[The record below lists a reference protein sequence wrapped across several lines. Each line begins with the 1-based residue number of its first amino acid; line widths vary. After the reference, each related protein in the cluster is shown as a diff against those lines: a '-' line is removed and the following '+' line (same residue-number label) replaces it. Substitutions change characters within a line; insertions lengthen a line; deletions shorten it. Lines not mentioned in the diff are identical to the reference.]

1 MNMAELADV
10 KLARQVH
17 AALVSINAT
26 APKCPLCRGKRWME
40 FDQDLGYLPGKIR
53 HRKHCLLDE
62 NFGGGSADT
71 SDELTTANRRAED
84 AEKRAVAAE
93 AEAESLNASY
103 DESKV
108 AQELAEETKRREQA
122 EERRD
127 NAVSAIQQAHKVM
140 DFFVSRENEAG
151 AHYGLPQRVEALGK
165 QLTAAQARVE
175 TLAGQ
180 LKSARNDAKNWREQ
194 AETNEKRAKELAEQI
209 DEAHA
214 MMDNFVSRES
224 GTDLYNLPQRVE
236 VMAAGFTEWRD
247 RAIAAEKRAYQQL
260 IDVRTALE
268 LGENATWII
277 ALPEL
282 QRLKARLGNAE
293 KAMISHSERADRN
306 YESYEN
312 AAKRAAQAEERCK
325 QYALTI
331 QATHDALRTE
341 VGDNLAGKA
350 KERMERLD
358 GLRVRSEEIRQALA
372 AMCCNSVEHA
382 MLRLSKLNR
391 VQKAAKSYCEGYSD
405 AKVIELRAAVV
416 AAEEGEE
423 AHE

>member
-1 MNMAELADV
+1 MQKDTTELGVA
-10 KLARQVH
+10 
-17 AALVSINAT
+17 
-26 APKCPLCRGKRWME
+26 
-40 FDQDLGYLPGKIR
+40 
-53 HRKHCLLDE
+53 
-62 NFGGGSADT
+62 
-71 SDELTTANRRAED
+71 RAEIIRLNALIQNMHD
-84 AEKRAVAAE
+84 AVLLRPTSHGTPDEYLACFARAIFDIRDAVAATGGDWNTPVVE
-93 AEAESLNASY
+93 HIKALAAEAESLNASY

-140 DFFVSRENEAG
+140 DFFVSRENDTG

-209 DEAHA
+209 EDAHKVL
-214 MMDNFVSRES
+214 DPLLSRQMVT
-224 GTDLYNLPQRVE
+224 GTVYNLPQRVE
-236 VMAAGFTEWRD
+236 VVVTRNLKGWQE

-423 AHE
+423 KVHE